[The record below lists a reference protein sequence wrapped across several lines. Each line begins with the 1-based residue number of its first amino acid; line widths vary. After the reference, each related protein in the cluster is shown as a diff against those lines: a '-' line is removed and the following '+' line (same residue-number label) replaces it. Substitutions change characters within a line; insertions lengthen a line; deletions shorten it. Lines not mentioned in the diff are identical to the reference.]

1 MRVLFRLLALGYR
14 KTKSTHNIDHFQA
27 QNKVQIKTS
36 CWVILNPPKLADI
49 VYSFSIGWIKQV
61 SMQKIQLK
69 QSKLKQA
76 VLSYPIHQNLFI
88 YPLNTL
94 NLNIC
99 IPNYHSILKNQNRK
113 RMRKSERQ

>member
-49 VYSFSIGWIKQV
+49 VYSFNMGWRKNIYIYAKDTIK
-61 SMQKIQLK
+61 
-69 QSKLKQA
+69 
-76 VLSYPIHQNLFI
+76 
-88 YPLNTL
+88 T
-94 NLNIC
+94 
-99 IPNYHSILKNQNRK
+99 
-113 RMRKSERQ
+113 E

>member
-1 MRVLFRLLALGYR
+1 MFRLLALGIK
-14 KTKSTHNIDHFQA
+14 KTKSTHSIYHFQA

-69 QSKLKQA
+69 QSKLKQ
-76 VLSYPIHQNLFI
+76 VVFSYPIHQNLRI

-94 NLNIC
+94 NLNMC
-99 IPNYHSILKNQNRK
+99 IPNYHLILKNQNTMW
-113 RMRKSERQ
+113 MRKSKR